1 MVVQIN
7 LRIKVS
13 GVITLIVEHIIS
25 TFNKWTY
32 SFIILLLNQKLNTMY
47 WEEWLRHHAPETWSL
62 EDHVKFI
69 QTDCPNVTVE
79 EIELV
84 LIARHE
90 IRNSNIGKALRGY
103 Y

>member
-1 MVVQIN
+1 
-7 LRIKVS
+7 
-13 GVITLIVEHIIS
+13 
-25 TFNKWTY
+25 
-32 SFIILLLNQKLNTMY
+32 MY
-47 WEEWLRHHAPETWSL
+47 WKEWLRHHAPENWSL
-62 EDHVKFI
+62 EDYVKII
-69 QTDCPNVTVE
+69 QTDCPSVTVE